1 MRGLAEFI
9 MRGRW
14 QALAVAALGAGSL
27 LFGWI
32 SASAVA
38 LVTLRKGLTEGMWL
52 TLWALLPAGLIAW
65 FSGDS
70 GSVLL
75 LLGAFCLAA
84 TLRESVSLPLAV
96 VVSVLVGFASGAA
109 LLLFS
114 TEFLQ
119 QLVEVFNA
127 VITQLEA
134 GLQTD
139 GAVEVSLDRPSTVQ
153 IAGML
158 AAGNSAMTVLSLL
171 LGRYWQALLYNP
183 GGFRREFHE
192 LRLPPHWTLG
202 LTILALVL
210 WFALPDY
217 TGWAAVAAVPL
228 MFCGFALVHARAAV
242 AGQGTGWLTALYL
255 LWLVI
260 DPVKLALLGIVVIDA
275 VLNFRGRWK
284 NRREAGGE

>member
-119 QLVEVFNA
+119 QLVEVFNT

>member
-119 QLVEVFNA
+119 QLVEVFNT

-139 GAVEVSLDRPSTVQ
+139 GAVKVSLDRPSTVQ

-192 LRLPPHWTLG
+192 LRLPPQWTLG
-202 LTILALVL
+202 LTILALGL
-210 WFALPDY
+210 WFALPNY

>member
-38 LVTLRKGLTEGMWL
+38 LVTLRKGWTEGMWL

-119 QLVEVFNA
+119 QLVEVFNT

>member
-109 LLLFS
+109 LLSFS

>member
-38 LVTLRKGLTEGMWL
+38 LVTLRKGWTEGMWL

-75 LLGAFCLAA
+75 LLGTFCLAA

>member
-38 LVTLRKGLTEGMWL
+38 LVTLRKGWTEGMWL

-70 GSVLL
+70 GSALL
-75 LLGAFCLAA
+75 LLGTFCLAA

-119 QLVEVFNA
+119 QLVEVFNT

-139 GAVEVSLDRPSTVQ
+139 GAVKVSLDRPSTVQ

-192 LRLPPHWTLG
+192 LRLPPQWTLG
-202 LTILALVL
+202 LTILALGL
-210 WFALPDY
+210 WFALPNY

>member
-284 NRREAGGE
+284 NRREADGE

>member
-38 LVTLRKGLTEGMWL
+38 LVTLRKGWTEGMWL

-65 FSGDS
+65 FSGGS

-75 LLGAFCLAA
+75 LLGTFCLAA

-119 QLVEVFNA
+119 QLVEVFNT

-139 GAVEVSLDRPSTVQ
+139 GAVKVSLDRPSTVQ

-192 LRLPPHWTLG
+192 LRLPPQWTLG
-202 LTILALVL
+202 LTILALGL
-210 WFALPDY
+210 WFALPNY